1 MTMNRQSAPEVA
13 RTWTY
18 VRQSFDLAWTA
29 SGQTLDLDSCLTEV
43 EQRLDRNHNK
53 VASSVLNLSH
63 LQLCFF
69 AENFKAAF

>member
-53 VASSVLNLSH
+53 VASSV
-63 LQLCFF
+63 
-69 AENFKAAF
+69 